1 MPAFDGIACTSDGQ
15 AILVKAPTMN
25 DELRRIE
32 QKLDEVLK
40 MLKDMPTGAK
50 PGFTPKTVTDA
61 DLDGKYGNPEVRMV
75 PSKWTGQDYKGWKF
89 SDCPAEFLE
98 EMAGMLEAVARKQ
111 AQDPVKAKYADW
123 SSKDAARARAW
134 AERHRGDY
142 EAARAAGR
150 MNDAE
155 DAMRARGRCIG
166 QMDELRAQIADLL
179 SQRRRLAGV

>member
-1 MPAFDGIACTSDGQ
+1 MPGEAEKVMPAFDGIACTSDGQ

-89 SDCPAEFLE
+89 SDCPAEFLDE
-98 EMAGMLEAVARKQ
+98 LAGMLEAIARKQ

-123 SSKDAARARAW
+123 SSKDAAKARAW
-134 AERHRGDY
+134 AERHRKNGGPVKGDP
-142 EAARAAGR
+142 
-150 MNDAE
+150 MPDDWNDTLGG
-155 DAMRARGRCIG
+155 DTKS
-166 QMDELRAQIADLL
+166 DEFPF
-179 SQRRRLAGV
+179 